1 MKKHLIILLAA
12 LALLP
17 AGLWAQNDLKV
28 MSYNIRVGTAKDGT
42 NSWEFRY
49 PASAMM
55 ILDQKPDIFGVQE
68 ALSFQVRYLEEYCE
82 GYKSVGV
89 GREDGKKKGE
99 FMSIFYN
106 TKKIKVL
113 KWGTFWLSE
122 TPEVPS
128 KGWDAACF
136 RSATWALLKDKASGK
151 KFFYVNTHLDHV
163 GWDARRN
170 GLALIV
176 DRIASINPDGYP
188 MVLTGDFNMPADR
201 DEFAPLKAKMKD
213 ARETAVTTDR
223 HATYNGWGKSEETI
237 DYIWYSGFSSCTKFE
252 VITKPYMERTF
263 VSDHY
268 PIQATLIF

>member
-113 KWGTFWLSE
+113 K
-122 TPEVPS
+122 
-128 KGWDAACF
+128 
-136 RSATWALLKDKASGK
+136 
-151 KFFYVNTHLDHV
+151 
-163 GWDARRN
+163 
-170 GLALIV
+170 
-176 DRIASINPDGYP
+176 
-188 MVLTGDFNMPADR
+188 
-201 DEFAPLKAKMKD
+201 
-213 ARETAVTTDR
+213 
-223 HATYNGWGKSEETI
+223 
-237 DYIWYSGFSSCTKFE
+237 
-252 VITKPYMERTF
+252 
-263 VSDHY
+263 
-268 PIQATLIF
+268 